1 MSLVYLDKLDKHINE
16 SLSVLFLVNCILL
29 LLRMKILKII
39 LKSALFVKF
48 CFVIPPFI
56 FDYD

>member
-29 LLRMKILKII
+29 LLRMKILKIL
-39 LKSALFVKF
+39 LKIAFYFVT
-48 CFVIPPFI
+48 PPFI
-56 FDYD
+56 DDYD